1 MRRQLGVG
9 LLTKIAKNGGLTNS
23 LLPKSASPS
32 PFLKPDSSQFHH
44 RRSFS
49 ESSTLSRSSLW
60 KLCSS
65 NGVREAIRNGGF
77 PSSLLAR
84 RVFSSALLQG
94 RSKFPVA
101 MRDRRLFSSFSLDQR
116 RRRGSFFRRFTADG
130 VVLGLIATNVAVFI
144 LWKVAD
150 NSFMVKNFMIS
161 VDHILSGR
169 LHTLIT
175 NAFSHRDAVHL
186 FSNMIGLY
194 FFGTS
199 IAQTFGPQYLLK
211 LYLAGAL
218 TGSIFYLVYQAF
230 IAPSIYRDDLR
241 GVSHS
246 RVPALG
252 ASAATSAI
260 MLLDIF
266 LYPKRIIFLDLIF
279 PVPAFLVGVFIV
291 GKDILRV
298 LQGDLEVAGSAHLG
312 GAAVATVAWLQK
324 RKGRFGLPMALEL
337 EGRSKVGLFPAP
349 FLQEGFSQ
357 THFCRGDADFLLSI
371 GVLNLVLILMEIFPG
386 ELRFFLSLDLLK
398 LWSSFLRRLTTNGV
412 VLGLIVTNAAVFI
425 LWRVAGIPF
434 MVKNFTI
441 SVDNILSGRLHTLIT
456 NAFSH
461 INQFHIISNM
471 ITLYFF
477 GTAIGRY
484 FGPQYLLKLYLAGAL
499 AGSIFYVAYKAF
511 IAPLVHKNDKRG
523 LPHSMDPAL
532 GASGATTAILL
543 LYIFLFPKKTI
554 LIDFIIPVPAV
565 LVGVLFIGKDILMV
579 LQGDRDV
586 AGSAHLGGAAVATVA
601 WLQKRK
607 GRFGR
612 F

>member
-49 ESSTLSRSSLW
+49 ESSTLSRSNLW

-77 PSSLLAR
+77 A
-84 RVFSSALLQG
+84 G

-324 RKGRFGLPMALEL
+324 RKGRFG
-337 EGRSKVGLFPAP
+337 
-349 FLQEGFSQ
+349 
-357 THFCRGDADFLLSI
+357 
-371 GVLNLVLILMEIFPG
+371 
-386 ELRFFLSLDLLK
+386 RF
-398 LWSSFLRRLTTNGV
+398 
-412 VLGLIVTNAAVFI
+412 
-425 LWRVAGIPF
+425 
-434 MVKNFTI
+434 
-441 SVDNILSGRLHTLIT
+441 
-456 NAFSH
+456 
-461 INQFHIISNM
+461 
-471 ITLYFF
+471 
-477 GTAIGRY
+477 
-484 FGPQYLLKLYLAGAL
+484 
-499 AGSIFYVAYKAF
+499 
-511 IAPLVHKNDKRG
+511 
-523 LPHSMDPAL
+523 
-532 GASGATTAILL
+532 
-543 LYIFLFPKKTI
+543 
-554 LIDFIIPVPAV
+554 
-565 LVGVLFIGKDILMV
+565 
-579 LQGDRDV
+579 
-586 AGSAHLGGAAVATVA
+586 
-601 WLQKRK
+601 
-607 GRFGR
+607 
-612 F
+612 

>member
-324 RKGRFGLPMALEL
+324 RKGRFG
-337 EGRSKVGLFPAP
+337 
-349 FLQEGFSQ
+349 
-357 THFCRGDADFLLSI
+357 
-371 GVLNLVLILMEIFPG
+371 
-386 ELRFFLSLDLLK
+386 RF
-398 LWSSFLRRLTTNGV
+398 
-412 VLGLIVTNAAVFI
+412 
-425 LWRVAGIPF
+425 
-434 MVKNFTI
+434 
-441 SVDNILSGRLHTLIT
+441 
-456 NAFSH
+456 
-461 INQFHIISNM
+461 
-471 ITLYFF
+471 
-477 GTAIGRY
+477 
-484 FGPQYLLKLYLAGAL
+484 
-499 AGSIFYVAYKAF
+499 
-511 IAPLVHKNDKRG
+511 
-523 LPHSMDPAL
+523 
-532 GASGATTAILL
+532 
-543 LYIFLFPKKTI
+543 
-554 LIDFIIPVPAV
+554 
-565 LVGVLFIGKDILMV
+565 
-579 LQGDRDV
+579 
-586 AGSAHLGGAAVATVA
+586 
-601 WLQKRK
+601 
-607 GRFGR
+607 
-612 F
+612 

>member
-1 MRRQLGVG
+1 MRMQ
-9 LLTKIAKNGGLTNS
+9 LTKIVGNGRLTN
-23 LLPKSASPS
+23 LVWPKSVYSS
-32 PFLKPDSSQFHH
+32 SFLKPLFHQ
-44 RRSFS
+44 RSLS
-49 ESSTLSRSSLW
+49 EYSTLSSSHLW
-60 KLCSS
+60 KMCSP
-65 NGVREAIRNGGF
+65 NGVRVRGTIQSGAF

-84 RVFSSALLQG
+84 RVFSNALLQG
-94 RSKFPVA
+94 RRRFPVKHCN
-101 MRDRRLFSSFSLDQR
+101 RRSFSSF
-116 RRRGSFFRRFTADG
+116 
-130 VVLGLIATNVAVFI
+130 
-144 LWKVAD
+144 
-150 NSFMVKNFMIS
+150 
-161 VDHILSGR
+161 
-169 LHTLIT
+169 
-175 NAFSHRDAVHL
+175 
-186 FSNMIGLY
+186 
-194 FFGTS
+194 
-199 IAQTFGPQYLLK
+199 P
-211 LYLAGAL
+211 
-218 TGSIFYLVYQAF
+218 
-230 IAPSIYRDDLR
+230 
-241 GVSHS
+241 
-246 RVPALG
+246 
-252 ASAATSAI
+252 
-260 MLLDIF
+260 
-266 LYPKRIIFLDLIF
+266 
-279 PVPAFLVGVFIV
+279 
-291 GKDILRV
+291 
-298 LQGDLEVAGSAHLG
+298 
-312 GAAVATVAWLQK
+312 
-324 RKGRFGLPMALEL
+324 
-337 EGRSKVGLFPAP
+337 
-349 FLQEGFSQ
+349 
-357 THFCRGDADFLLSI
+357 
-371 GVLNLVLILMEIFPG
+371 
-386 ELRFFLSLDLLK
+386 
-398 LWSSFLRRLTTNGV
+398 WSSFLRRLTTNGV